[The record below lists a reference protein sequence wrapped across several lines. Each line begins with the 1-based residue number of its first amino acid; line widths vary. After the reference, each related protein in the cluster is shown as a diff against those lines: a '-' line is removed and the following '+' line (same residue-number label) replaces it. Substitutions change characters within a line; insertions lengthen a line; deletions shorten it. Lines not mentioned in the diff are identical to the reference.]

1 MSAALKIGIL
11 ALTDSAPFVVAQHL
25 SLFARA
31 GLEVALERQPSWA
44 TLRDKLVYGEIQ
56 AAHMLAPMAI
66 AVELGLGGSPRK
78 SIRAP
83 LVLSRGGNGVTVS
96 NALWE
101 VLQTSTAG
109 HTLGDAIR
117 ARKAQGLPPLV
128 FGTVFRFSMHTLQLR
143 RWLSAQGVDP
153 DVDVRFEALPPI
165 RMVQALRTGEVDAF
179 CAGEPW
185 GSLAVSQRVG
195 HMVATSSQ
203 LWPDAPE
210 KVLGFSTAWAYSHAA
225 ERDAIVRAVQTA
237 CHWLQDGEANRR
249 QAAQWLSMAEFA
261 NVPADLLERALLNT
275 PALNPKVP
283 VLTFDGQALSQ
294 TDLPMLEHMWLETQ
308 SLCGPLGAQSL
319 DGFDRVKEV
328 FNLMG

>member
-31 GLEVALERQPSWA
+31 GMDVVLERQPSWA

-101 VLQTSTAG
+101 VLQAVTVDY
-109 HTLGDAIR
+109 TLGDALR
-117 ARKAQGLPPLV
+117 ARKAQGLEPLV

-143 RWLSAQGVDP
+143 RWLKAQGVDP

-210 KVLGFSTAWAYSHAA
+210 KVLGFSTAWAYANA
-225 ERDAIVRAVQTA
+225 PQRDAVVRVVQTA
-237 CHWLQDGEANRR
+237 CHWLQEGEANRR

-275 PALNPKVP
+275 PVINPAVP
-283 VLTFDGQALSQ
+283 ALTFDGQPLSQ
-294 TDLPMLEHMWLETQ
+294 ADLQMLETLWLETQ

-328 FNLMG
+328 FNVMG